1 MAAPLIVSYS
11 LEGDRYFDADGCS
24 PDVAARRKAGADKLA
39 ARFDALMGPE
49 AKRLNETLALR
60 RRRDFE
66 RRFERPRFE
75 IRSKKNGRR
84 RARARRESPWTGR
97 GATPRPRTWI
107 FRGRETD
114 AAIGVSAKTT
124 RTGTK
129 RRAQVAGLS
138 DLRFTDTNRVPT
150 QSGGPRGSPPAPR
163 RTFRG
168 GGDAAA
174 AAARIN
180 PRRRSRD
187 PDSDVLCRTRAR
199 EDVPGARTVVRPNA
213 L

>member
-1 MAAPLIVSYS
+1 MDGSRRDAAAADLDIPRT
-11 LEGDRYFDADGCS
+11 GD
-24 PDVAARRKAGADKLA
+24 
-39 ARFDALMGPE
+39 
-49 AKRLNETLALR
+49 
-60 RRRDFE
+60 RRRD
-66 RRFERPRFE
+66 R
-75 IRSKKNGRR
+75 
-84 RARARRESPWTGR
+84 W
-97 GATPRPRTWI
+97 
-107 FRGRETD
+107 
-114 AAIGVSAKTT
+114 VSAKTT